1 MLNTGPEN
9 IDSQDDTPER
19 VHVAAA
25 VIVGGDSRI
34 LISRRPDHLH
44 QGGLWE
50 FPGGKVDAGESDEQ
64 AVHRELYEEL
74 SIRVESSVPF
84 IQVSHDYPDKRV
96 LLDFWK
102 VTAFSG
108 EPEGSEGQLIRW
120 VTLDSLTDYP
130 FPKANQSVVE
140 LLIQPRVSGT

>member
-1 MLNTGPEN
+1 M
-9 IDSQDDTPER
+9 
-19 VHVAAA
+19 
-25 VIVGGDSRI
+25 
-34 LISRRPDHLH
+34 
-44 QGGLWE
+44 
-50 FPGGKVDAGESDEQ
+50 DAGESVEQ
-64 AVHRELYEEL
+64 ALHRELYEEL